1 MELTLAHSPDA
12 DDAFMFAALAL
23 GKIETGGYSFVHILK
38 DIETLNRAALEGVY
52 DISAISFHAY
62 PYVSHNYLL
71 LSCGASVGD
80 GYGPLV
86 VVSADAPEGVEPATI
101 AVPGEMTTAY
111 LALRLW
117 RPGVTTL
124 VMPFDRIGEAV
135 SSGRVEGGLLIH
147 EGQLTYAREGLK
159 KIVDLGEWWEKET
172 GMPLPLGGNVLHRRH
187 AGRAVEING
196 FLGAAIGWALKH
208 REEALKHALS
218 FARGLREEEADR
230 FIGMYVNAWTLDL
243 GDTGRRAV
251 AELLKRGREAGILKQ
266 PVQLEWVAGG

>member
-12 DDAFMFAALAL
+12 DDAFMFSALAA
-23 GKIETGGYSFVHILK
+23 GKIDTGGYSFVHTLK

-86 VVSADAPEGVEPATI
+86 VVRADAPEGLQPATV
-101 AVPGEMTTAY
+101 AVPGQLTTAY
-111 LALRLW
+111 LALKLW
-117 RPGVTTL
+117 RPDVSVI
-124 VMPFDRIGEAV
+124 VMPFDRIGETV

-147 EGQLTYAREGLK
+147 EGQLTYAREGLR
-159 KIVDLGEWWEKET
+159 KIVDLGEWWKRET
-172 GMPLPLGGNVLHRRH
+172 GLPLPLGGNVLHRRH
-187 AGRAVEING
+187 AERAVEVNRLLRG
-196 FLGAAIGWALKH
+196 AIGWALEY
-208 REEALKHALS
+208 REEGLKHALS
-218 FARGLREEEADR
+218 FARGLGMEEADR
-230 FIGMYVNAWTLDL
+230 FIGMYVNPWTLDL

-251 AELLKRGREAGILKQ
+251 AVLLERGREAGILKQ
-266 PVQLEWVAGG
+266 PVQLEWVAD